1 MRKPMG
7 GMRWG
12 GRLCSS
18 STTEIVSREG
28 LGEEGS
34 DESRGG
40 TKSHSETLWPANS
53 PTTAPWKMCLPS
65 RKSLFPFYA
74 KEALTTC
81 ETFGAKRPRIKTA
94 SRGGDATDKA
104 AEGGGR
110 EGRWARKW
118 VARPRRRAKRQER
131 LRTIARHIVGEE
143 GEQEEELMHSSQA
156 RVDKERREEEMEGMR
171 EERRQAARRPLR
183 PGLLL
188 SRGEEK
194 WRISGGDDCPKMR
207 AMSTARGARSQRN
220 ARQEM
225 MERRA
230 LLMEEVANS
239 L

>member
-1 MRKPMG
+1 MG

-12 GRLCSS
+12 GKLCSR

-34 DESRGG
+34 GESKGG
-40 TKSHSETLWPANS
+40 MRSHSETPWPANS
-53 PTTAPWKMCLPS
+53 PTTAPCKICFLS
-65 RKSLFPFYA
+65 RKSLFPCYA
-74 KEALTTC
+74 RERLTTC

-94 SRGGDATDKA
+94 RRGGDTTDKA

-110 EGRWARKW
+110 EGRWAMKW
-118 VARPRRRAKRQER
+118 VARPRRRARRQVR
-131 LRTIARHIVGEE
+131 VRTIARQIVGEE
-143 GEQEEELMHSSQA
+143 GEQVEELMHSSQA
-156 RVDKERREEEMEGMR
+156 RVAKERREEEMEGMR

-188 SRGEEK
+188 SREEEK
-194 WRISGGDDCPKMR
+194 WRISGGADWPKMR
-207 AMSTARGARSQRN
+207 DMSTARGARSHRK

-230 LLMEEVANS
+230 LLMEEVASS